1 MEETRDF
8 AVADSTTDAAVA
20 GSAADV
26 ATSDSATNAAA
37 GLAANAT
44 AGLAADSK
52 VNPGSGQDRIFTVG
66 ELEEALLTLLPA
78 SHAESWDRTGVLVGD
93 RDQEVT
99 GVLVA
104 LDPTVAAIRA
114 AVNLGC
120 NVVLTHHPAF
130 LDPPAFFG
138 PLAPENPEAGSV
150 VYEAVA
156 AGVALMNFHT
166 ALDVSPRAQ
175 QVLPG
180 ALDLSLQGILEVT
193 GTEPLRGYGQISQA
207 PEGMTLG
214 DLAKRAASALGGN
227 PRVWGDPAMVA
238 GRVVT
243 ATGAS
248 SDLTDLCLQAGV
260 DCLVAGEVK
269 YHAALSAANRGL
281 GIIELGHDISEL
293 PLCEV
298 LLSCLADLGFPQSLT
313 HHFSQHSN
321 WR

>member
-1 MEETRDF
+1 MQE
-8 AVADSTTDAAVA
+8 V
-20 GSAADV
+20 
-26 ATSDSATNAAA
+26 
-37 GLAANAT
+37 
-44 AGLAADSK
+44 
-52 VNPGSGQDRIFTVG
+52 SGQPVFTVG
-66 ELEEALLTLLPA
+66 ELEEGLLRLLPA
-78 SHAESWDRTGVLVGD
+78 AHAESWDRTGVLVGD

-104 LDPTVAAIRA
+104 LDPTVAAICA
-114 AVNLGC
+114 AVAQGC

-130 LDPPAFFG
+130 LDPPTFFG

-150 VYEAVA
+150 VYEAVS

-166 ALDVSPRAQ
+166 ALDVSPRAHD
-175 QVLPG
+175 VLPG
-180 ALDLSLQGILEVT
+180 ALGLSFQGILEVT
-193 GTEPLRGYGQISQA
+193 GTDPLRGYGQISQA
-207 PEGMTLG
+207 PTGMTLG
-214 DLAKRAASALGGN
+214 ALAQKAKEALGGN
-227 PRVWGDPAMVA
+227 PRVWGDPDMVT
-238 GRVVT
+238 GKVVT

-248 SDLTDLCLQAGV
+248 SDMTDLCLQSGI

-298 LLSCLADLGFPQSLT
+298 LLSCLADLGFPESLT
-313 HHFSQHSN
+313 HHFKQQSN